1 MTKKQD
7 LRIRRTKKALNT
19 SLLTLMD
26 RQHFSKITIQDLA
39 DEAIINR
46 ATFYLHYYDKYDLLE
61 TCIQDNMNYIMLKH
75 IEPIQHIRDG
85 ILYTDVFEKI
95 ITEMLKSVEI
105 NESFFL
111 IMFQSDCDKQMKDF
125 LVTLGNEK
133 IVPQIE
139 GIFKKGLSERYKD
152 ITLQLIVST
161 VLGIISWWLTSEEKE
176 EPEEIAQLIVGVV
189 IRCTAYIIVLEIDLC
204 IKCIKY
210 LDVYIF

>member
-19 SLLTLMD
+19 SLLSLMG
-26 RQHFSKITIQDLA
+26 RQHFSEITIQDLA

-61 TCIQDNMNYIMLKH
+61 TCIQDNMNHIMLKH

-85 ILYTDVFEKI
+85 ILYTNVFEKI
-95 ITEMLKSVEI
+95 ITEILKSVET

-111 IMFQSDCDKQMKDF
+111 IMFQSDCDKQMKDY

-161 VLGIISWWLTSEEKE
+161 VLGIISWWLSSEEKE

-189 IRCTAYIIVLEIDLC
+189 TRGPAYTIGLEID
-204 IKCIKY
+204 
-210 LDVYIF
+210 